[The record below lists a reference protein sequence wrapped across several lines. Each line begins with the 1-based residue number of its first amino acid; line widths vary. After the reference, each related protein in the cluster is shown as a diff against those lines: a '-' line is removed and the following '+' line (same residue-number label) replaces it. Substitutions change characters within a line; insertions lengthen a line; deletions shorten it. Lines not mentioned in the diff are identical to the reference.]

1 MDILEIIN
9 EMEEVIEESTRVPLV
24 GKVLIDDDLIVEYLD
39 RIRSAIPEE
48 IRQAKITIKEK
59 ERLLN
64 EAHEEAK
71 KVFDNAQSQI
81 SKLADESEITKQAQ
95 KQAEEIYIKAKNT
108 AREIRQGAN
117 IYADETLKKLEDNL
131 QKAINIV
138 KNGREELKPKVATE
152 QVAAGKEK

>member
-24 GKVLIDDDLIVEYLD
+24 GKVLLDDDLIIEYLD

-48 IRQAKITIKEK
+48 IRQAKLTYKEK
-59 ERLLN
+59 NRILN

-71 KVFDNAQSQI
+71 KVLDNAQMEI
-81 SKLADESEITKQAQ
+81 NRLASESEVTKQAQ
-95 KQAEEIYIKAKNT
+95 KQAEEIYVKAKNT

-117 IYADETLKKLEDNL
+117 NYADETLKKLEENL
-131 QKAINIV
+131 QRAIGIV
-138 KNGREELKPKVATE
+138 KNGRNELKPKGAKE
-152 QVAAGKEK
+152 QVAAGKDN